1 MKNDEQMYQSVLS
14 RRDAYRAEKER
25 RKGVFLRAVPVLAC
39 CCLAAVLGLGYWNH
53 LKKLPEIPAV
63 QIEPEISGTELPV
76 TTAPAVTEPGQTVTT
91 AARTAKTQVT
101 SAKST
106 ETVTKTVTE
115 AASSAAAQQ
124 TKTQPVTAPS
134 VTQTKPAAQTVTQT
148 QPMTQT
154 KPVTEPPAVT
164 TEEPGAPEP
173 PAGTTVTKPVPQN
186 PGKDN
191 PVATQ
196 VQPLMYPDIQAAAEA
211 VIDAAINGNCPGN
224 DPREKGAYTSMF
236 GSIMHNGYLYQVS
249 SANGITRQDDR
260 GIMLLPDAP
269 YQETGAAC
277 RAEYQGQRYYV
288 AFHYANYRGLTM
300 PEYLQSSMKVT
311 SDKDVTVNGE
321 TVCLRFADDGQIT
334 ANAFVERNDNSDVY
348 YTVRA
353 AVSET
358 EMLDFLNAMQYE
370 KTAVYDYWIL

>member
-14 RRDAYRAEKER
+14 RRDAYRAKKER
-25 RKGVFLRAVPVLAC
+25 KKRVFLRAVPVLAC
-39 CCLAAVLGLGYWNH
+39 CCLAAVLGLGYRNH

-63 QIEPEISGTELPV
+63 QMEPEITGTTLPV
-76 TTAPAVTEPGQTVTT
+76 TTASAVTEPGQTVTT
-91 AARTAKTQVT
+91 AARTAKTKVT

-106 ETVTKTVTE
+106 ETVTKAVTVTE
-115 AASSAAAQQ
+115 AAESAAIRQ
-124 TKTQPVTAPS
+124 TETQPVTAPP

-148 QPMTQT
+148 QPVTQT
-154 KPVTEPPAVT
+154 KPVT

-173 PAGTTVTKPVPQN
+173 PIQTTETNPIPQS
-186 PGKDN
+186 PGKED
-191 PVATQ
+191 PTAHQ
-196 VQPLMYPDIQAAAEA
+196 AQPLRYPDIQAAAEA

-224 DPREKGAYTSMF
+224 DLWEKGAYTSMF

-249 SANGITRQDDR
+249 NANGVSRQDDR
-260 GIMLLPDAP
+260 GITLLPDAP

-277 RAEYQGQRYYV
+277 RAAYQGQSYYV

-300 PEYLQSSMKVT
+300 PEYLQRSMKVT

-334 ANAFVERNDNSDVY
+334 ANAFVERNDGSDVY

>member
-25 RKGVFLRAVPVLAC
+25 RIRTVRRAVPVLAC
-39 CCLAAVLGLGYWNH
+39 CCLAAVLGLGYRSH
-53 LKKLPEIPAV
+53 LKKLPKVPV
-63 QIEPEISGTELPV
+63 VPESQAESGTELPV
-76 TTAPAVTEPGQTVTT
+76 TTAAAVTASAQTDPVTT
-91 AARTAKTQVT
+91 AARTEKAASTQ
-101 SAKST
+101 ST
-106 ETVTKTVTE
+106 ETVTRALTVTGAE
-115 AASSAAAQQ
+115 ATESAAARQRE
-124 TKTQPVTAPS
+124 TQPVTAQP
-134 VTQTKPAAQTVTQT
+134 VTQTGRITQT
-148 QPMTQT
+148 QPVTQT

-164 TEEPGAPEP
+164 TEEPAAPEP
-173 PAGTTVTKPVPQN
+173 PAGTTVTKPEPQSPQKEE
-186 PGKDN
+186 PGA
-191 PVATQ
+191 PQA
-196 VQPLMYPDIQAAAEA
+196 QPLIYPDIEAAAVA

-224 DPREKGAYTSMF
+224 DAWEKGAYTSMF
-236 GSIMHNGYLYQVS
+236 GRMMREGYLYQVS

-260 GIMLLPDAP
+260 GITLLPDAR
-269 YQETGAAC
+269 YEDIGTAC

-288 AFHYANYRGLTM
+288 AFHYANYRGMTM
-300 PEYLQSSMKVT
+300 PEYLQRSMKVT

-334 ANAFVERNDNSDVY
+334 AYSFIERNDGSDVY

>member
-63 QIEPEISGTELPV
+63 QIEPEISGTTLPV
-76 TTAPAVTEPGQTVTT
+76 TAAPAVTESGQTVTT

-106 ETVTKTVTE
+106 ETVTNAVT
-115 AASSAAAQQ
+115 
-124 TKTQPVTAPS
+124 VTAPP

-148 QPMTQT
+148 QPVTQT
-154 KPVTEPPAVT
+154 KPVT

-173 PAGTTVTKPVPQN
+173 PAGTTVTMPEPQSPQKEE
-186 PGKDN
+186 PGA
-191 PVATQ
+191 PQA
-196 VQPLMYPDIQAAAEA
+196 QPLIYPDIEAAAEA

-224 DPREKGAYTSMF
+224 DLWEKGAYTSMF

-260 GIMLLPDAP
+260 GITLLPDTP
-269 YQETGAAC
+269 YEETGAAC
-277 RAEYQGQRYYV
+277 RAEYQGQSYYV
-288 AFHYANYRGLTM
+288 AFHYAHYRYLTM
-300 PEYLQSSMKVT
+300 PEYLQRSMKCA

-334 ANAFVERNDNSDVY
+334 ANAFVERNDDSDVY

-370 KTAVYDYWIL
+370 KIAVYDYWIL

>member
-1 MKNDEQMYQSVLS
+1 MKNDEEMYQSVLS
-14 RRDAYRAEKER
+14 RRDAYRAKKER
-25 RKGVFLRAVPVLAC
+25 QKRVFLRAVPVLAC

-76 TTAPAVTEPGQTVTT
+76 TAAPAVTESGQTVTT
-91 AARTAKTQVT
+91 AARTEKTKVT

-106 ETVTKTVTE
+106 ETVTKAVTVTE
-115 AASSAAAQQ
+115 AAESAAIRQ
-124 TKTQPVTAPS
+124 TETQAVTAPP

-148 QPMTQT
+148 QPVTQT
-154 KPVTEPPAVT
+154 KPVT

-173 PAGTTVTKPVPQN
+173 PAGTTVTKPEPQSPQKEE
-186 PGKDN
+186 PGA
-191 PVATQ
+191 PQ
-196 VQPLMYPDIQAAAEA
+196 VQPLRYPDIQAAAEA

-224 DPREKGAYTSMF
+224 DLWEKGAYTSMF

-260 GIMLLPDAP
+260 GITLLPDTP
-269 YQETGAAC
+269 YEETGAAC
-277 RAEYQGQRYYV
+277 RAEYQGQSYYV
-288 AFHYANYRGLTM
+288 AFHYAHYRYLTM
-300 PEYLQSSMKVT
+300 PEYLQRSMKVT

-334 ANAFVERNDNSDVY
+334 ANAFVERNDDSDVY

-370 KTAVYDYWIL
+370 KIAVYDYWIL

>member
-14 RRDAYRAEKER
+14 RRDAYRAKKER

-39 CCLAAVLGLGYWNH
+39 CCLAAVLGLGYRNH

-63 QIEPEISGTELPV
+63 QVDPEISGTELPV
-76 TTAPAVTEPGQTVTT
+76 TAAPAVTESGQTVTT
-91 AARTAKTQVT
+91 AVRTEKTQSVT
-101 SAKST
+101 AKST

-115 AASSAAAQQ
+115 AEATESAAARQ
-124 TKTQPVTAPS
+124 TETQPVTAPP
-134 VTQTKPAAQTVTQT
+134 VTRTGRVTQT

-173 PAGTTVTKPVPQN
+173 PIQTTETNPIPQS

-224 DPREKGAYTSMF
+224 DLWEKGAYTSMF

-277 RAEYQGQRYYV
+277 RAEYQGQSYYV

-300 PEYLQSSMKVT
+300 PEYLQRSLKCA
-311 SDKDVTVNGE
+311 SDKDVTINGE

-334 ANAFVERNDNSDVY
+334 AYSFIERNDGSDVY

-370 KTAVYDYWIL
+370 KIAVYDYWIL

>member
-39 CCLAAVLGLGYWNH
+39 CCLAAVLGLGYRNH

-63 QIEPEISGTELPV
+63 QTDSEISGTELPV
-76 TTAPAVTEPGQTVTT
+76 TAAPAVTESGQTVTT
-91 AARTAKTQVT
+91 AARTEKTQSVT
-101 SAKST
+101 AKST

-115 AASSAAAQQ
+115 AEATESAAARQ
-124 TKTQPVTAPS
+124 TETQPVTAPP
-134 VTQTKPAAQTVTQT
+134 VTRTGRVTQT

-173 PAGTTVTKPVPQN
+173 PIQTTVTNPVPQN

-224 DPREKGAYTSMF
+224 DLWEKGAYTSMF

-277 RAEYQGQRYYV
+277 RAAYQGQSYYV
-288 AFHYANYRGLTM
+288 AFHYAHYRYLTM
-300 PEYLQSSMKVT
+300 PEYLQRSMKCA

-334 ANAFVERNDNSDVY
+334 ANAFVERNDDSDVY

-370 KTAVYDYWIL
+370 KIAVYDYWIL

>member
-39 CCLAAVLGLGYWNH
+39 CCLAAVLGLGYRNH

-63 QIEPEISGTELPV
+63 QVDPEISGTELPV
-76 TTAPAVTEPGQTVTT
+76 TAAPAVTESGQTVTT
-91 AARTAKTQVT
+91 AARTEKTKVT

-115 AASSAAAQQ
+115 AEATESAAARQ
-124 TKTQPVTAPS
+124 TETQPVTAPP
-134 VTQTKPAAQTVTQT
+134 VTRTGRVTQT
-148 QPMTQT
+148 QPVTQT

-173 PAGTTVTKPVPQN
+173 PIQTTETNPIPQS

-224 DPREKGAYTSMF
+224 DLWEKGAYTSMF

-277 RAEYQGQRYYV
+277 RAEYQGQHYYV

-300 PEYLQSSMKVT
+300 PEYLQRSLKCA

-321 TVCLRFADDGQIT
+321 TVCLRFADDGQIS
-334 ANAFVERNDNSDVY
+334 ANAFVERNDGSDVY

-370 KTAVYDYWIL
+370 KIAVYDYWIL